1 MWRRKPAWANDR
13 LRAKWVRVY
22 AAMLLKKAQALYED
36 LAKGTLGVPVNDA
49 EPGLDKEQN
58 C

>member
-13 LRAKWVRVY
+13 LRAKWARVY

-36 LAKGTLGVPVNDA
+36 LAKDTLGVPVNDA